1 MKAVN
6 SPWHD
11 PLSSELCCSPALYTP
26 KAFCS
31 PQARQLQRFLQRRPL
46 GSHLAARG
54 YLSQALIFSVDL
66 SWLLPYPQVFFW
78 GHTKNQRLGKPPV
91 HFPYKNSC
99 FVLELPLIGVGWG
112 ALGTSGGTCG
122 ARCQWPGQVGRCVQ
136 PVPIS
141 PGTSDVALSCQPR
154 CPSVLTPAM
163 RMRHKGSSFLP
174 ALNCNKGSL
183 SYPSSR
189 PAVPLLLSV

>member
-11 PLSSELCCSPALYTP
+11 PLSSELCCSPALFTP

-31 PQARQLQRFLQRRPL
+31 PQARQPQRFLQRRPL

-78 GHTKNQRLGKPPV
+78 GHTKNQRLGKPSV

-99 FVLELPLIGVGWG
+99 FVLELPLIGVEWG
-112 ALGTSGGTCG
+112 GSGHLGRDMWGTVPMARTGGTMCPACPHLPRDLGCG
-122 ARCQWPGQVGRCVQ
+122 TV
-136 PVPIS
+136 
-141 PGTSDVALSCQPR
+141 
-154 CPSVLTPAM
+154 
-163 RMRHKGSSFLP
+163 LP
-174 ALNCNKGSL
+174 APVSL
-183 SYPSSR
+183 RAHPR
-189 PAVPLLLSV
+189 DEDEAQRLVLPASTEL